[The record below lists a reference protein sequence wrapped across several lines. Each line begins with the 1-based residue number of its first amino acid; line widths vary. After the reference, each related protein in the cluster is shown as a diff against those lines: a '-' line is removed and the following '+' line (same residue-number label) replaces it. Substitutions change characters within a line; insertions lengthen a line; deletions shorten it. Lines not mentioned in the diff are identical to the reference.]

1 MTEDEI
7 KELSQLPGINTALIE
22 EKFNAGPDGLKYLL
36 TLFDFMQRSKTRAEN
51 LALVYQ
57 RQMLVLHQKLD
68 EARDGIVVSK
78 PRKVITADQEKTQT
92 TKAAT
97 VQVTKPSK
105 PPKGS
110 VIDIQL

>member
-78 PRKVITADQEKTQT
+78 PRKVITEDPTPKAKVQAAVVVSKKEK
-92 TKAAT
+92 
-97 VQVTKPSK
+97 PM
-105 PPKGS
+105 KGS